1 MGTKFK
7 KNVEDTQQVCKWR
20 RSKSSH
26 SGSSLQKLSWN
37 NASTVKFFIQRTS
50 SQTSFLTSFLK
61 YPQSF
66 KTMRQKTALTGSNIL
81 VPPPCHAVLAATSMR
96 HGGFRLVDSG
106 QSIFPIYCWDGTLH
120 WFLESWE
127 NLFLVASWC
136 RNLIQ
141 LKGVLKIPTNIVKG
155 NYSPLKLTARTW
167 KWMVGISF
175 WGPAYFQGLCL
186 VSGRVL
192 HL

>member
-37 NASTVKFFIQRTS
+37 NASTVKFFMQRTS

-81 VPPPCHAVLAATSMR
+81 VPPPCQAVLEATSMQ
-96 HGGFRLVDSG
+96 HGGYRLVDSG
-106 QSIFPIYCWDGTLH
+106 QSIFPIYILLGWNPTLI
-120 WFLESWE
+120 SWILGEPVSCCFMVQKFDPAQRSVE
-127 NLFLVASWC
+127 N
-136 RNLIQ
+136 
-141 LKGVLKIPTNIVKG
+141 TN
-155 NYSPLKLTARTW
+155 
-167 KWMVGISF
+167 
-175 WGPAYFQGLCL
+175 QHC
-186 VSGRVL
+186 
-192 HL
+192 